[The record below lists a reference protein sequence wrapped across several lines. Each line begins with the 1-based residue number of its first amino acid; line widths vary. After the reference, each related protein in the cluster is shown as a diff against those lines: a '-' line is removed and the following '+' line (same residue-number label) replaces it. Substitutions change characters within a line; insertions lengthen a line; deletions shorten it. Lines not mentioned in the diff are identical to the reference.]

1 MAHRAD
7 EESPLLNGR
16 EVHSKHLSITTSLLV
31 ALLLGELM
39 SHAETTLMFT
49 TSALIASEFAR
60 LEAAVWLVTAY
71 TLGVCAA
78 QPLYGKLSDI
88 FGRKAVLLCAYSLS
102 ASGCIICG
110 SSPSIWMII
119 VGRAVSGLGGAGLMI
134 ISSIIITDSVPKS
147 YVAQYR
153 SYINIASTLGRG
165 LGGPLGGYILDNAQ
179 WRWLFFSR
187 VPVLCILAA
196 MITLLFDGRTSD
208 TDLAHDP
215 VGRDKSFRTK
225 LREIDYIG
233 AVLLS
238 SSITIANVLIN
249 GDSRNPLG
257 SGLLS
262 IALVAGLST
271 FAYFELCQA
280 HNPIINLRILTR
292 RNVAIS
298 YIIVHLQVIAQMT
311 LMFSVPIYFQVT
323 RGESASA
330 SGMRLV
336 PAIAANTVGA
346 LLAGRYI
353 RKARRFRSILLAAG
367 PIGCLSYI
375 LVLSRWDGSS
385 KPWESLYVVPGG
397 AATGMATSA
406 AFISMTS
413 YLEQEHMAVATGIF
427 FLVSSMGSS
436 FGVSVDDAI
445 TQSLFKKHLLARL
458 QRQDKVEIIR
468 QVTSDIRIIAN
479 MSDDIRGTI
488 IKAFVDAL
496 RATFVFGFIL
506 SLVPSLAAIMVEDA
520 EL

>member
-7 EESPLLNGR
+7 EESPLLSGR
-16 EVHSKHLSITTSLLV
+16 EVHSKHLPITTSLLIV
-31 ALLLGELM
+31 LLL
-39 SHAETTLMFT
+39 ETTLMFT
-49 TSALIASEFAR
+49 TSALIVSEFAK

-78 QPLYGKLSDI
+78 QPLYGKLGDI
-88 FGRKAVLLCAYSLS
+88 FGRKAILLCAYSLS
-102 ASGCIICG
+102 TSGCIICG
-110 SSPSIWMII
+110 SSPSIWMTI

-153 SYINIASTLGRG
+153 SYINMASTLGRG
-165 LGGPLGGYILDNAQ
+165 VGGPLGGYILDNAQ
-179 WRWLFFSR
+179 WRR

-196 MITLLFDGRTSD
+196 MITLLFDGRMSD

-215 VGRDKSFRTK
+215 VGQDKSFRTK
-225 LREIDYIG
+225 LKEIDYIG

-238 SSITIANVLIN
+238 SSITIANILIN
-249 GDSRNPLG
+249 GRSRSSLG

-271 FAYFELCQA
+271 FVYFELYQA

-292 RNVAIS
+292 RNVAVS
-298 YIIVHLQVIAQMT
+298 YIIAHLQVIAQIT

-336 PAIAANTVGA
+336 PAIAANTAGA

-353 RKARRFRSILLAAG
+353 RKARRFRSILVVAG

-375 LVLSRWDGSS
+375 LALGRWDGSS
-385 KPWESLYVVPGG
+385 APWESLYVVPGG

-436 FGVSVDDAI
+436 LGVSVDNAI
-445 TQSLFKKHLLARL
+445 TQSLFKKHLLARI
-458 QRQDKVEIIR
+458 QRHDKVEIIR
-468 QVTSDIRIIAN
+468 QVISDIRVIAN
-479 MSDDIRGTI
+479 MPDDIRGTI
-488 IKAFVDAL
+488 IKSFVDAL
-496 RATFVFGFIL
+496 RAAFTFGFIL